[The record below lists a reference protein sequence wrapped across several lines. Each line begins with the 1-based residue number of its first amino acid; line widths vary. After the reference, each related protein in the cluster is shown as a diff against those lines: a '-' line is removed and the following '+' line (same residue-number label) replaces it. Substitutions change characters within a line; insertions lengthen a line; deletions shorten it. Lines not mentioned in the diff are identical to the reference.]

1 MSLADGINELLE
13 PQLTTLPPGHES
25 SADEF
30 PSPALD
36 LRANDPAQVAP
47 TTTTTTTEP
56 ELATTSTTT
65 RTRTRTRTTIRS
77 DSDANDDA
85 DDTETDNRQTNN
97 VDSEVTTKTQYKYT
111 TTRRRLNTNTN
122 TNVNV
127 NKQDADASAD
137 AAVNDASR
145 NAGNPK
151 GLSSVSPSVNSI
163 RNTYSYA
170 GRRQPQRTASEST
183 APELTTTELPVS
195 PTNSII
201 SSPRP
206 FGYPRRRPT
215 RPTARP
221 TSTTTTT
228 NTASNSTTDNVNDN
242 DNDNKQTQ
250 TDDIASKAKTR
261 PSQVDRPKVSA
272 NHSQVVQLELEP
284 STSTQR
290 TTTTTI
296 AAAPSRSEVVDLNV
310 AGNGDPN
317 LRHDVVSNNP
327 SLSINADDNQT
338 QTKIKY
344 TWRAAR
350 PTTHTATSGALN
362 ALDSSDKD
370 SRKYAGKRLAD
381 IEDGDSVSYRSR
393 HLNSAE
399 LQEEEAELTTI
410 ASTNARRG
418 YQSINRSLSRTGD
431 SKDASS
437 ITTEQKKETATE
449 EEEKET
455 VSSLSGKRNY
465 QSISR
470 STSGSTNAD
479 EQIHYTALTRDS
491 SGSAH
496 LSEGR
501 SSSFTRNLGV
511 TKAPLITVP
520 ISRGGH
526 ISTETVVEDE
536 NIAAEII
543 DDELPVVT
551 RGRTIAPASKPSS
564 EDSNTAT
571 EQESKET
578 ATDIPTVKEQDLET
592 EEATT
597 VPAIDV
603 EASTLSTTEATTSTT
618 EQVTTEGTLLLSSSS
633 TIRPTTSST
642 STTTTTEEPK
652 TTTTLATTT
661 ATPEQVEETV
671 VEQLAEVKPS
681 VVPSTE
687 QPQRQSLFRTKT
699 PVPSAETEAP
709 TTTTTSTTEP
719 TTTTRRSLFRNR
731 GTSTTSPSTTTPTTA
746 TTAKTEDKSTD
757 EVVGTTPLP
766 KRRVIVRG
774 SYRPRKEGD
783 LSSLLA
789 VDANKRARYN
799 HQPDPITPV
808 EQSKST
814 QQVGGTLEAAEA
826 EAIEKVE
833 KEEKEE
839 KSEENIKRVKVN
851 SRAPIAAVRNR
862 TSSQTEVLGN
872 GITRTRTT
880 YVRTID
886 EGKVVKRVHTKTI
899 QEKPAEYE
907 YVYDEASEPAVS
919 TTPRAITRN
928 RGSVRFQS
936 NDLSSLL
943 ALDFASRAQRN
954 KQTQSTVTKTR
965 RRLLKKPKERLEH
978 EEVEEFVYEAGNDV
992 EDDEEEQAPAPTRP
1006 STTAPIQRR
1015 TRPTRPSTTTSTTTP
1030 RSTTQRTTS
1039 TTTELP
1045 VEIEH
1050 EASTRRTGFVA
1061 RRPTARPTTT
1071 TKTTTEP
1078 STTTAA
1084 SVEATTRR
1092 VLTFKRPVTTTT
1104 TTTEKP
1110 EETSTEAQQTVARNF
1125 LKHLTAN
1132 KTTTTTTTTE
1142 TQPTTTTT
1150 ASLEITDD
1158 LTELKRQFT
1167 SALDNLQSGS
1177 QTEVEATTPENDL
1190 KEASS
1195 GEKLSL
1201 PIYHRRN
1208 YYQYDKDSPIT
1219 YIDKAPAPPDGG
1231 RPTVDI
1237 QKQIHD
1243 VFNVS
1248 DNGTPSN
1255 NLEDGEV
1262 DSAEADH
1269 RQAMEQAQEI
1279 NSELSHF
1286 LLSTPGSV

>member
-1 MSLADGINELLE
+1 MNL
-13 PQLTTLPPGHES
+13 
-25 SADEF
+25 
-30 PSPALD
+30 
-36 LRANDPAQVAP
+36 
-47 TTTTTTTEP
+47 
-56 ELATTSTTT
+56 
-65 RTRTRTRTTIRS
+65 
-77 DSDANDDA
+77 
-85 DDTETDNRQTNN
+85 
-97 VDSEVTTKTQYKYT
+97 
-111 TTRRRLNTNTN
+111 
-122 TNVNV
+122 NVNV
-127 NKQDADASAD
+127 NKQDANADADAD

-163 RNTYSYA
+163 RNTYSYS

-183 APELTTTELPVS
+183 AQELTTTELPVS

-221 TSTTTTT
+221 TSNTTT

-272 NHSQVVQLELEP
+272 NHSQVVQLELELEP

-290 TTTTTI
+290 TTTI
-296 AAAPSRSEVVDLNV
+296 AATPSRSEVVDLNV

-317 LRHDVVSNNP
+317 LRHDVVSNNS

-350 PTTHTATSGALN
+350 PTLGALN
-362 ALDSSDKD
+362 ALDSTDKD

-381 IEDGDSVSYRSR
+381 IEDVESVSYRSR

-399 LQEEEAELTTI
+399 LQDEEAEVTTI
-410 ASTNARRG
+410 TSTNARRG
-418 YQSINRSLSRTGD
+418 YQSINRSFSRTGE

-437 ITTEQKKETATE
+437 STDQKKGVATE
-449 EEEKET
+449 EEET
-455 VSSLSGKRNY
+455 VASLSGKRNY

-470 STSGSTNAD
+470 TSSGSTNAD

-501 SSSFTRNLGV
+501 SSSFTRNVGE
-511 TKAPLITVP
+511 TKTTLNTVP

-578 ATDIPTVKEQDLET
+578 ATDIPAGHEKDLEK

-597 VPAIDV
+597 VPVIEV
-603 EASTLSTTEATTSTT
+603 ETSTT
-618 EQVTTEGTLLLSSSS
+618 TRTTERETTEGTLPQSSSS

-642 STTTTTEEPK
+642 STTSTTEAPK

-681 VVPSTE
+681 IVPTTG

-699 PVPSAETEAP
+699 TVPSAETEAP

-731 GTSTTSPSTTTPTTA
+731 GSSTTSPSTTTPTTA
-746 TTAKTEDKSTD
+746 STAKIEEKSTD
-757 EVVGTTPLP
+757 EVVVTTPLP

-799 HQPDPITPV
+799 HQPDPIAPD
-808 EQSKST
+808 EQPKST
-814 QQVGGTLEAAEA
+814 QQVEGTSQVAGV
-826 EAIEKVE
+826 EAIGKVE
-833 KEEKEE
+833 KELKEA
-839 KSEENIKRVKVN
+839 KSEESTKRVKVN

-862 TSSQTEVLGN
+862 TSSQTESLGN

-886 EGKVVKRVHTKTI
+886 EGKVVKRVHTKTV

-928 RGSVRFQS
+928 RGSARFQS

-992 EDDEEEQAPAPTRP
+992 EEDEEQPAPAPTRP
-1006 STTAPIQRR
+1006 STAAPIQRR
-1015 TRPTRPSTTTSTTTP
+1015 TRPTRPSTTTPTTTP
-1030 RSTTQRTTS
+1030 RSTTQRTAP
-1039 TTTELP
+1039 TTTEQS
-1045 VEIEH
+1045 VEVEH
-1050 EASTRRTGFVA
+1050 EASTRRTGFLAHRPAA
-1061 RRPTARPTTT
+1061 RVTTT
-1071 TKTTTEP
+1071 TTTTTEP

-1084 SVEATTRR
+1084 NVEATTRR
-1092 VLTFKRPVTTTT
+1092 VLTFKRPLTTTT

-1110 EETSTEAQQTVARNF
+1110 VETSTEAQQTVARNF

-1132 KTTTTTTTTE
+1132 KTTTTIRPTTEATPTESTTTE
-1142 TQPTTTTT
+1142 TQPATTTTR

-1158 LTELKRQFT
+1158 LTDLKRQFT

-1201 PIYHRRN
+1201 PIYHRRK
-1208 YYQYDKDSPIT
+1208 YYQYVKDSPIT
-1219 YIDKAPAPPDGG
+1219 YIDKTPAPPDGG
-1231 RPTVDI
+1231 SPTVDI

-1255 NLEDGEV
+1255 SLEDGEV

-1269 RQAMEQAQEI
+1269 LQAMEQAQEI

>member
-1 MSLADGINELLE
+1 M
-13 PQLTTLPPGHES
+13 
-25 SADEF
+25 
-30 PSPALD
+30 
-36 LRANDPAQVAP
+36 
-47 TTTTTTTEP
+47 
-56 ELATTSTTT
+56 
-65 RTRTRTRTTIRS
+65 
-77 DSDANDDA
+77 
-85 DDTETDNRQTNN
+85 
-97 VDSEVTTKTQYKYT
+97 
-111 TTRRRLNTNTN
+111 
-122 TNVNV
+122 NVNRE
-127 NKQDADASAD
+127 DADASAD

-163 RNTYSYA
+163 RNTYTYS

-183 APELTTTELPVS
+183 AQELTTTTTELPVS

-221 TSTTTTT
+221 TTSNTT
-228 NTASNSTTDNVNDN
+228 SNSTTDNVN

-272 NHSQVVQLELEP
+272 NHSQVVQLELELEP
-284 STSTQR
+284 QR
-290 TTTTTI
+290 TTTI
-296 AAAPSRSEVVDLNV
+296 AATPSRSEVVDLNV

-317 LRHDVVSNNP
+317 LRHDVVSNNS

-350 PTTHTATSGALN
+350 PTSASGAPN

-381 IEDGDSVSYRSR
+381 SEDVQSVSYRSR

-399 LQEEEAELTTI
+399 LQQDEEAEVTTI

-418 YQSINRSLSRTGD
+418 YQSINRSSSRTGG

-437 ITTEQKKETATE
+437 STEQKKGVATE
-449 EEEKET
+449 EAEEET

-470 STSGSTNAD
+470 TTSGGSANAD

-511 TKAPLITVP
+511 AKTTLNTAP

-578 ATDIPTVKEQDLET
+578 ATDIPAVNEKDLQI

-597 VPAIDV
+597 VPAVDI
-603 EASTLSTTEATTSTT
+603 ETTTRTT
-618 EQVTTEGTLLLSSSS
+618 EQETTEGTLFQSSSS
-633 TIRPTTSST
+633 TVRPTTTDST
-642 STTTTTEEPK
+642 STTSSTEEPK
-652 TTTTLATTT
+652 TTITVATTT
-661 ATPEQVEETV
+661 ATPEQVAETV
-671 VEQLAEVKPS
+671 VEQLAELKP
-681 VVPSTE
+681 TE

-699 PVPSAETEAP
+699 TAAPSAETETP
-709 TTTTTSTTEP
+709 STTKTSTTTEP
-719 TTTTRRSLFRNR
+719 STTTRRSLFRNR
-731 GTSTTSPSTTTPTTA
+731 GSSTTSTSTTSTTTTPTTA
-746 TTAKTEDKSTD
+746 STAKIEEEKSPD
-757 EVVGTTPLP
+757 EVVVTTPLP

-799 HQPDPITPV
+799 HQPDPISRV

-814 QQVGGTLEAAEA
+814 QQVEGTSEVAGTSEVT
-826 EAIEKVE
+826 IEKVE
-833 KEEKEE
+833 KQEKAAN
-839 KSEENIKRVKVN
+839 SEESSKRVKVN
-851 SRAPIAAVRNR
+851 SRASIAAVRNR
-862 TSSQTEVLGN
+862 TSSQTESLGN

-880 YVRTID
+880 YVRTLD
-886 EGKVVKRVHTKTI
+886 EGKVVKRVHTKTV

-992 EDDEEEQAPAPTRP
+992 EDDEEQPAPAPTRP
-1006 STTAPIQRR
+1006 STAAPIQRR
-1015 TRPTRPSTTTSTTTP
+1015 TRPTRPSTTNPPTTTP
-1030 RSTTQRTTS
+1030 RSTTQRTTP
-1039 TTTELP
+1039 TTTEQSLE
-1045 VEIEH
+1045 VGVEH
-1050 EASTRRTGFVA
+1050 EASTRRTGFLAHRPAA
-1061 RRPTARPTTT
+1061 RVTTT
-1071 TKTTTEP
+1071 TTEA

-1084 SVEATTRR
+1084 NVEATTRR
-1092 VLTFKRPVTTTT
+1092 VLTFKRPLLTTTT

-1132 KTTTTTTTTE
+1132 RTTTTEATPTESTTAE

-1150 ASLEITDD
+1150 ASASLEITDD
-1158 LTELKRQFT
+1158 LTDLKRQFT

-1177 QTEVEATTPENDL
+1177 QTEVEEATTPENDL

-1201 PIYHRRN
+1201 PIYHRRK
-1208 YYQYDKDSPIT
+1208 YYQYVKDSPIT
-1219 YIDKAPAPPDGG
+1219 YIDKSPAPPDGG
-1231 RPTVDI
+1231 SATVDI

-1255 NLEDGEV
+1255 SLEDGEV

>member
-1 MSLADGINELLE
+1 M
-13 PQLTTLPPGHES
+13 
-25 SADEF
+25 
-30 PSPALD
+30 
-36 LRANDPAQVAP
+36 
-47 TTTTTTTEP
+47 
-56 ELATTSTTT
+56 
-65 RTRTRTRTTIRS
+65 
-77 DSDANDDA
+77 
-85 DDTETDNRQTNN
+85 NR
-97 VDSEVTTKTQYKYT
+97 E
-111 TTRRRLNTNTN
+111 
-122 TNVNV
+122 
-127 NKQDADASAD
+127 DADASAD

-163 RNTYSYA
+163 RNTYTYS

-183 APELTTTELPVS
+183 AQELTTTTTELPVS

-221 TSTTTTT
+221 TTSNTT
-228 NTASNSTTDNVNDN
+228 SNSTTDNVNDNDN

-272 NHSQVVQLELEP
+272 NHSQVVQLELELEP
-284 STSTQR
+284 QR
-290 TTTTTI
+290 TTTI
-296 AAAPSRSEVVDLNV
+296 AATPSRSEVVDLNV

-317 LRHDVVSNNP
+317 LRHDVVSNNS

-350 PTTHTATSGALN
+350 PTSASGAPN

-381 IEDGDSVSYRSR
+381 SEDVQSVSYRSR

-399 LQEEEAELTTI
+399 LQQDEEAEVTTI
-410 ASTNARRG
+410 ASTKARRG
-418 YQSINRSLSRTGD
+418 YQSINRSSSRTGE

-437 ITTEQKKETATE
+437 SAEQKKGVATE
-449 EEEKET
+449 EAEEET
-455 VSSLSGKRNY
+455 ASSLSGKRNY

-470 STSGSTNAD
+470 TTSGGSANAD

-511 TKAPLITVP
+511 AKTTLNTVP

-578 ATDIPTVKEQDLET
+578 ATDIPAVNEKDLQI

-597 VPAIDV
+597 VPAVDI
-603 EASTLSTTEATTSTT
+603 ETSTETTTRTT
-618 EQVTTEGTLLLSSSS
+618 EQETTEGSS
-633 TIRPTTSST
+633 TIRPTTTGST
-642 STTTTTEEPK
+642 STTSSTEEPK
-652 TTTTLATTT
+652 TTTTVATTT
-661 ATPEQVEETV
+661 ATPEQVAETV
-671 VEQLAEVKPS
+671 VEQLAELKPS
-681 VVPSTE
+681 QE

-699 PVPSAETEAP
+699 TAAPSAETETP
-709 TTTTTSTTEP
+709 STTKTSITTEP
-719 TTTTRRSLFRNR
+719 STTTRRSLFRNR
-731 GTSTTSPSTTTPTTA
+731 GSSTTSTSTSTTTTPTTA
-746 TTAKTEDKSTD
+746 STAKIEEEKSTD
-757 EVVGTTPLP
+757 EVVVTTPLP

-799 HQPDPITPV
+799 HQPDPISRV

-814 QQVGGTLEAAEA
+814 QQVEGTSKVAGTSDV
-826 EAIEKVE
+826 AIEKVE
-833 KEEKEE
+833 KQEKASN
-839 KSEENIKRVKVN
+839 SEESSKRVKVN
-851 SRAPIAAVRNR
+851 SRTSIAAVRNR
-862 TSSQTEVLGN
+862 TSSQTESLGN

-880 YVRTID
+880 YVRTLD
-886 EGKVVKRVHTKTI
+886 EGKVVKRVHTKTV

-992 EDDEEEQAPAPTRP
+992 EDDEEQPAPAPTRP
-1006 STTAPIQRR
+1006 STAAPIQRR
-1015 TRPTRPSTTTSTTTP
+1015 TRPTRPSTTNPPTTTP
-1030 RSTTQRTTS
+1030 RSTTQRTTP
-1039 TTTELP
+1039 TTTEQSLE
-1045 VEIEH
+1045 VGVEH
-1050 EASTRRTGFVA
+1050 EASTRRTGFLAHRPAA
-1061 RRPTARPTTT
+1061 RVSTTT
-1071 TKTTTEP
+1071 TEA

-1084 SVEATTRR
+1084 NVEATTRR
-1092 VLTFKRPVTTTT
+1092 VLTFKRPLLTTTT

-1132 KTTTTTTTTE
+1132 RTTTE
-1142 TQPTTTTT
+1142 ATPTQSTTAETTQPTTTTT
-1150 ASLEITDD
+1150 TSASLEITDD
-1158 LTELKRQFT
+1158 LTDLKRQFT

-1177 QTEVEATTPENDL
+1177 QSEVEEATTPENDL

-1201 PIYHRRN
+1201 PIYHRRK
-1208 YYQYDKDSPIT
+1208 YYQYVKDSPIT
-1219 YIDKAPAPPDGG
+1219 YIDKSPAPPDGG
-1231 RPTVDI
+1231 SATVDI

-1255 NLEDGEV
+1255 SLEDGEV